1 MKGLIALRY
10 FHKPKPEENPNL
22 CKCNCVK
29 KLTQKRA
36 AGWTNLMNHIK
47 SQIQVSSAHMEHSS
61 YLLKKNNDLMGKL
74 KNVKVAAKLRKK
86 TNLKPIQRNV
96 TRWTS
101 SFDMVNRYLELKLH
115 LEIFADD
122 RSFVDLLLSP
132 RENND
137 AEQLKGSAEKLL
149 SVTKERHQSTSV
161 FKPSGRK
168 NTIQCCL
175 E

>member
-1 MKGLIALRY
+1 
-10 FHKPKPEENPNL
+10 
-22 CKCNCVK
+22 
-29 KLTQKRA
+29 
-36 AGWTNLMNHIK
+36 
-47 SQIQVSSAHMEHSS
+47 MEHSS
-61 YLLKKNNDLMGKL
+61 DLLKKNNDLMGKL

-86 TNLKPIQRNV
+86 TNLKPIQQNV

-101 SFDMVNRYLELKLH
+101 SFDMVNRYFELKLQ

-149 SVTKERHQSTSV
+149 SVTKTLVSLNLVDARILFNAVLNDYEDAEFVHYLQPDS
-161 FKPSGRK
+161 PI
-168 NTIQCCL
+168 IQNPQF
-175 E
+175 